1 MHYSRKSNSTADVLL
16 CLYIKQKVL
25 VMEAKFDKIDWN
37 KVPKQKKN
45 PQPTGDTKKNIELE
59 NNDKLEHTEEVND
72 MVTSTIVETQSD
84 INANAAVAAA
94 DEMASAPR
102 IKEASAPKASHAKRR
117 GRDLS
122 SGMDMMEM
130 DFMLDVVE
138 ETAGD
143 LETEISMRQL
153 CFNEILRRESLHEIG
168 SSALKVYATNGPVYG
183 KDIQCQAMKELSIRT
198 TQNCK

>member
-1 MHYSRKSNSTADVLL
+1 MD
-16 CLYIKQKVL
+16 
-25 VMEAKFDKIDWN
+25 AKFDKIDWD
-37 KVPKQKKN
+37 KVPKQNK
-45 PQPTGDTKKNIELE
+45 PTGDAKKKIKSE
-59 NNDKLEHTEEVND
+59 NNNKSEHTEEVND

-153 CFNEILRRESLHEIG
+153 CFNEILRRESLHEVG

-183 KDIQCQAMKELSIRT
+183 KDIQCEAMKELAIRT